1 MSSPDIT
8 TLICLAFGGE
18 NAPGCLPFGNASNLV
33 VDNTNPPYTSDDF
46 FARRPKFAVQ
56 IGSPPTPIVP
66 LVVVNDF
73 IALANASLSQAR
85 WLEQWPFAM
94 GLFVAHFLTLWLK
107 TDGTPATTAA
117 QAASQGSSSGLL
129 TSKAVGD
136 VSASYQQILLDGA
149 GEWNQTDYGKQLFQ
163 MSRTVGFGPVFV
175 W

>member
-18 NAPGCLPFGNASNLV
+18 NAPGCLPFGNASNIV
-33 VDNTNPPYTSDDF
+33 VGTNPPYTSDDF
-46 FARRPKFAVQ
+46 FGWYPNFAVQ
-56 IGSPPTPIVP
+56 LGSPPTALIP
-66 LVVVNDF
+66 LPVVNNF
-73 IALANASLSQAR
+73 IGLANASLSQAR

-94 GLFVAHFLTLWLK
+94 ALFTAHFLTLYLK
-107 TDGTPATTAA
+107 TTGTAPTSPA

-136 VSASYQQILLDGA
+136 VSASYQQILLEGA
-149 GEWNQTDYGKQLFQ
+149 GEWNQTEYGKQLFQ